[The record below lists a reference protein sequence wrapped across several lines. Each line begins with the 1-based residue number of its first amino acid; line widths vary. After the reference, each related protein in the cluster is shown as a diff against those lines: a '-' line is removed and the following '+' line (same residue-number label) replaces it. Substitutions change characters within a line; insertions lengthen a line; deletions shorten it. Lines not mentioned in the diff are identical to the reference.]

1 MSGNVNTPFQCTVLA
16 NLVEQIILITSFTSL
31 YSGDQKYVVTRKMD
45 SIVPMNKE
53 EAIFLAKFPDG
64 SKPEGYRRAPI
75 EREDWPA
82 PPEPAAA
89 YPELC
94 KLAVEIDFQK
104 ALSYLN
110 QNSTL
115 IGPNLPQ
122 FR

>member
-1 MSGNVNTPFQCTVLA
+1 MQ
-16 NLVEQIILITSFTSL
+16 
-31 YSGDQKYVVTRKMD
+31 
-45 SIVPMNKE
+45 SIAPMNKE

-94 KLAVEIDFQK
+94 KSLALVASSFNLK
-104 ALSYLN
+104 ALLHRRSGFHLQSSDQEWRGWKHKMLQFIYA
-110 QNSTL
+110 L
-115 IGPNLPQ
+115 ITHS
-122 FR
+122 

>member
-1 MSGNVNTPFQCTVLA
+1 M
-16 NLVEQIILITSFTSL
+16 

-94 KLAVEIDFQK
+94 KLSMETDFQNT
-104 ALSYLN
+104 SSHIDRN
-110 QNSTL
+110 
-115 IGPNLPQ
+115 
-122 FR
+122 

>member
-1 MSGNVNTPFQCTVLA
+1 MVNEV
-16 NLVEQIILITSFTSL
+16 ILITSFTLL

-94 KLAVEIDFQK
+94 KLAVEIIFPE
-104 ALSYLN
+104 S
-110 QNSTL
+110 
-115 IGPNLPQ
+115 IVLP
-122 FR
+122 

>member
-1 MSGNVNTPFQCTVLA
+1 MVALGGGRGHAWDTMRYGDTINERAVRILLECIL
-16 NLVEQIILITSFTSL
+16 LITSFTLL

-94 KLAVEIDFQK
+94 KLAVEI
-104 ALSYLN
+104 
-110 QNSTL
+110 TL
-115 IGPNLPQ
+115 PEIP
-122 FR
+122 